1 MIENKSFQ
9 YFIVV
14 VLFITVNLI
23 SFFTQQRIN
32 VNDGKGWDGVEYFE
46 IAKKFSEGENLT
58 GSAPL
63 VYRVGT
69 PFLASLIDKN
79 DLLNGFFIANLAAN
93 FLSLLLIFA
102 YLKIYLKNFYV
113 ITALL
118 IFYLFHWM
126 CNTRFIYYYP
136 SITDPWGLTF
146 LLSGLI
152 LIEKYRRNK
161 TNVNIFFL
169 CLVSFMGVLFREFV
183 LIIPIA
189 LLFVNNPF
197 DKRNLFFI
205 NLRKLFFED
214 KIKFL
219 PLAASAVGV
228 LVTRLV
234 AENTGTDYSFLKTVI
249 YFIYNKS
256 LAQYIH
262 AWFFAVGPAIALL
275 VYFYKD
281 VFRFAFENQYTLI
294 LLAGA
299 FVLSFTGGSD
309 TGRLILWFIPLILL
323 LEGKVIEENIR
334 IFKKPFLI
342 LCIIVLQIFSMK
354 ALITIP
360 QPIINP
366 DIASPPS
373 ITQMKDVDLSN
384 LITSVRNLD
393 PLLLS
398 FLKYFFA
405 AGFLLLMLRYYCWKQ
420 RKVVN

>member
-1 MIENKSFQ
+1 LIENKRVQ
-9 YFIVV
+9 YLIVV
-14 VLFITVNLI
+14 LLFITVNLI

-46 IAKKFSEGENLT
+46 IAKKFSEGKEIS
-58 GSAPL
+58 GPSPL
-63 VYRVGT
+63 VYRLGT
-69 PFLASLIDKN
+69 PFLASIIDKN

-113 ITALL
+113 IIALL
-118 IFYLFHWM
+118 IFCLFHWM

-136 SITDPWGLTF
+136 SITDPWGLAF

-152 LIEKYRRNK
+152 LIEKYRRDK
-161 TNVNIFFL
+161 SNVNIFFL
-169 CLVSFMGVLFREFV
+169 CLIIFTGVLFREFV

-189 LLFVNNPF
+189 FLFVNNPF
-197 DKRNLFFI
+197 DKKDLFFI
-205 NLRKLFFED
+205 NLRKLFSED

-219 PLAASAVGV
+219 PLVAGGAGV

-234 AENTGTDYSFLKTVI
+234 SENTATDYSFLKTVV

-256 LAQYIH
+256 LTQYIH

-275 VYFYKD
+275 VYFYKEI
-281 VFRFAFENQYTLI
+281 FRFVFENQYMLI

-323 LEGKVIEENIR
+323 FEGRVIEDNIP
-334 IFKKPFLI
+334 ILSKPFLI
-342 LCIIVLQIFSMK
+342 ICIISFQIFSMK

-360 QPIINP
+360 QPITNP
-366 DIASPPS
+366 DMVTPPS

-384 LITSVRNLD
+384 IISSIRNLD
-393 PLLLS
+393 PLPLS
-398 FLKYFFA
+398 FFKYFLAVVF
-405 AGFLLLMLRYYCWKQ
+405 LLMLLRYYNWKQ
-420 RKVVN
+420 NNVVN

>member
-1 MIENKSFQ
+1 LIENRRVQ
-9 YFIVV
+9 YLIVIL
-14 VLFITVNLI
+14 LFIAVNLI

-46 IAKKFSEGENLT
+46 IAKEISEGKVIT
-58 GSAPL
+58 GPAPL

-69 PFLASLIDKN
+69 PFLASVINKN

-93 FLSLLLIFA
+93 FLSLLLTFA

-113 ITALL
+113 IIALV

-146 LLSGLI
+146 LLSGLV
-152 LIEKYRRNK
+152 LIEKYRRDK
-161 TNVNIFFL
+161 SNICILFL
-169 CLVSFMGVLFREFV
+169 CLISFTGVLFREFV
-183 LIIPIA
+183 IIIPIA
-189 LLFVNNPF
+189 FLFVNNPF
-197 DKRNLFFI
+197 DKRDLFFT

-219 PLAASAVGV
+219 PLVAGTAGV
-228 LVTRLV
+228 LLTRLFT
-234 AENTGTDYSFLKTVI
+234 ENTGTDYSFLKTVI

-256 LAQYIH
+256 LTQYIH

-281 VFRFAFENQYTLI
+281 VFRFAFENQYMLI
-294 LLAGA
+294 LLTGA

-323 LEGKVIEENIR
+323 FEGKVIEENIH
-334 IFKKPFLI
+334 IFSKPFLI
-342 LCIIVLQIFSMK
+342 ICLIVFQIFSMK
-354 ALITIP
+354 AIITIP
-360 QPIINP
+360 QPIMNP

-384 LITSVRNLD
+384 IISSIRNLD

-398 FLKYFFA
+398 FLKYFLA
-405 AGFLLLMLRYYCWKQ
+405 AGFLMAMLRYYSWKQ
-420 RKVVN
+420 RKVV